1 MAIFNIILNKISGS
15 SEGGGGFIFAAV
27 RFNLF
32 NDEREVYVFIN
43 FSKKVILFDE
53 LVKQNEF
60 GCVLRKISCAEHEKE
75 TVFSVFL
82 LFYDKG
88 NIKAVEIFSTA

>member
-15 SEGGGGFIFAAV
+15 SEAAV
-27 RFNLF
+27 NFDLF
-32 NDEREVYVFIN
+32 HDEREVYVFIN

-60 GCVLRKISCAEHEKE
+60 GCVLRKISCVEHEKAI
-75 TVFSVFL
+75 FSVFL
-82 LFYDKG
+82 LFYDRGMDILREK
-88 NIKAVEIFSTA
+88 

>member
-1 MAIFNIILNKISGS
+1 VS
-15 SEGGGGFIFAAV
+15 AAV
-27 RFNLF
+27 RFDLF

-60 GCVLRKISCAEHEKE
+60 GCVLRKISCAEHEKAI
-75 TVFSVFL
+75 FSVFL
-82 LFYDKG
+82 LFYDRGMDILREK
-88 NIKAVEIFSTA
+88 

>member
-1 MAIFNIILNKISGS
+1 MS
-15 SEGGGGFIFAAV
+15 AAV
-27 RFNLF
+27 RFDLF

-60 GCVLRKISCAEHEKE
+60 GCVLRKISCVEHGKE